1 MSGTL
6 INYKTENG
14 IFKDFTAI
22 VNEALKYFNIQGWQ
36 VRQLYQVLNVNVLKP
51 TIFLSIIT
59 NPQAG
64 AQYRTNK
71 KINGRIVETYN
82 TKQEVKIRFHAAR
95 KRSIKDDENT
105 FNGIDVLDLILRY
118 LQSPKGIELLK
129 NYKYAQYRASDL
141 TFLTTVKMSSLC
153 RFSSANIYIL
163 ILGQIQFRKS
173 TNSQLIYIK
182 SKKGVKNVINS
193 YEKVCGHNVCG
204 G

>member
-14 IFKDFTAI
+14 IFKDFVEI

-36 VRQLYQVLNVNVLKP
+36 VRQLYQVLNVNILKP

-71 KINGRIVETYN
+71 KINGQIVETYN
-82 TKQEVKIRFHAAR
+82 TKQEVKIRIHAAR

-105 FNGIDVLDLILRY
+105 LNGIDVLDLILRY

-129 NYKYAQYRASDL
+129 SYKYAQYRASDL
-141 TFLTTVKMSSLC
+141 TNQNFLDDSENVELMPFFECEYL
-153 RFSSANIYIL
+153 Y
-163 ILGQIQFRKS
+163 
-173 TNSQLIYIK
+173 TNSWTDTVPEVDKFTIDIHK
-182 SKKGVKNVINS
+182 I
-193 YEKVCGHNVCG
+193 
-204 G
+204 